1 MNEISLATRYR
12 NAARIVAEAD
22 ALLITAGAGM
32 GVDSGLPDFRGE
44 AGFWKSYP
52 AIARMGISFAEMANP
67 QWFQKDPYLAWAFY
81 GHRLHLY
88 RRTMPHAGFAWLLT
102 LVQTKP
108 AGGFVLTSNVDHQFQ
123 KAGFDPERIEECHG
137 SIEHLQ
143 CTTPCHQEIWSAAT
157 TQVTIDEGRF
167 RALDPLPRCPRCNAL
182 ARPNILM
189 FGDSDWLGQRTA
201 AQSERLH
208 AWLGDIQARRQ
219 RLAVVELGAGLSV
232 PTIRYRS
239 ESYVSRL
246 GGVLIRIN
254 PRDHVVPGPPHISL
268 PVSAAVGIASL
279 CATPETAPKG

>member
-32 GVDSGLPDFRGE
+32 GVDSGLPDFRGDT
-44 AGFWKSYP
+44 GFWKAYP
-52 AIARMGISFAEMANP
+52 VIARQGISFAEMANP
-67 QWFQKDPYLAWAFY
+67 QWFQRDPYLAWAFY
-81 GHRLHLY
+81 GHRLNLY
-88 RRTMPHAGFAWLLT
+88 RRTTPHAGFAWLLS
-102 LVQTKP
+102 LLQTRP
-108 AGGFVLTSNVDHQFQ
+108 AGGFVLTSNVDNQFQ
-123 KAGFDPERIEECHG
+123 KAGFDPECIEECHG

-143 CTTPCHQEIWSAAT
+143 CTTPCCPEIWSAEAT
-157 TQVTIDEGRF
+157 RVQVDEARF
-167 RALDPLPRCPRCNAL
+167 RALDPLPRCPHCNNL

-201 AQSERLH
+201 RQGERLH
-208 AWLGDIQARRQ
+208 IWLNDLLVRQ
-219 RLAVVELGAGLSV
+219 RSLAIVELGAGLSV

-239 ESYVSRL
+239 ETYAARL

-254 PRDHVVPGPPHISL
+254 PRDHEVPGPPHISL

-279 CATPETAPKG
+279 CAIPETSSNP